1 MTAAPA
7 VNTSGSQ
14 TASIG
19 TEHSL
24 ASITTAKTLWLDV
37 DLSNMSNGTG
47 TPDLLVLTIYKKVRS
62 GDTKQVAFQ
71 QHYIGAGNV
80 KASVSPPL
88 GSPAIYWEATL
99 KQVQG
104 TGRAYS
110 WSINEY

>member
-7 VNTSGSQ
+7 VNASGSQ

-24 ASITTAKTLWLDV
+24 GNITTAKTLWLDV
-37 DLSNMSNGTG
+37 DLSNMANGA
-47 TPDLLVLTIYKKVRS
+47 TPDIVQLTIYKKVRS
-62 GDTKQVAFQ
+62 SDTKQVAFQ
-71 QHYIGAGNV
+71 QVYIGAGNY

-99 KQVQG
+99 KQIQG
-104 TGRAYS
+104 TGRAFS